1 MRHGPHTT
9 QRYLLERHRRQ
20 MGIHSIR
27 HAGLVSRHQKFAKI
41 ALELAAAAEHDVT
54 HQLCALVVCKN
65 KVLSV
70 GYNQPKT
77 HTISA
82 DTAQQQLH
90 AEMHAVLGCPEAAVE
105 GAEVIVARSKPS
117 GKPGLAKPCE
127 VCEKILRRFGVRRVF
142 YTTNSDDPECP
153 EIEEMKL

>member
-1 MRHGPHTT
+1 
-9 QRYLLERHRRQ
+9 
-20 MGIHSIR
+20 MGIHSSR
-27 HAGLVSRHQKFAKI
+27 NASLVSRHQRFAKI
-41 ALELAAAAEHDVT
+41 ALDLAAAATHDVT

-65 KVLSV
+65 QVLSV

-77 HTISA
+77 HPISA
-82 DTAQQQLH
+82 DTKMQQLH

-105 GAEVIVARSKPS
+105 GAEVIVARIKPS
-117 GKPGLAKPCE
+117 GKPGLARPCE

-142 YTTNSDDPECP
+142 YTTNSNDPDNP

>member
-1 MRHGPHTT
+1 M
-9 QRYLLERHRRQ
+9 
-20 MGIHSIR
+20 
-27 HAGLVSRHQKFAKI
+27 VSRHQRFAKI
-41 ALELAAAAEHDVT
+41 ALELAREATHDVT

-82 DTAQQQLH
+82 DTKMQQLH
-90 AEMHAVLGCPEAAVE
+90 AEMHAILGCPEGAVD
-105 GAEVIVARSKPS
+105 GAEVIVARIKPS

-127 VCEKILRRFGVRRVF
+127 VCEKILTRFGVRRVF
-142 YTTNSDDPECP
+142 YTTNSEDSNNP
-153 EIEEMKL
+153 EIEEMRL